1 MIDWENNFKDF
12 YFSFMARTPWVINKM
27 GNQSLFIDT
36 ILTAISHSGY
46 GAIDNL
52 AIEDTI
58 GEVKGTHGK

>member
-1 MIDWENNFKDF
+1 
-12 YFSFMARTPWVINKM
+12 MARTPWVINKM

-52 AIEDTI
+52 AIEGTI
-58 GEVKGTHGK
+58 DEVKGTHGK